1 MAKKTKPESSAVPRV
16 RGVDLAEIERL
27 LDFMKE
33 HGLEEFE
40 YEREGIHVYLKK
52 APDERPR
59 AAPRAVSSDAGT
71 AAAGGPPS
79 GTTASASGSPL
90 AQSALS
96 GGKGRSEEADFHL
109 IKSPVVGTF
118 YAAASPGADPFVT
131 VGSGVEPGQVLCVI
145 EAMKLMNEIESDIA
159 GEVVRIFV
167 ENGQPVEYG
176 ELLFGIR
183 PQGKK

>member
-1 MAKKTKPESSAVPRV
+1 MAKKKKPQSRSDRSAG
-16 RGVDLAEIERL
+16 GVDLAEIERL

-52 APDERPR
+52 ASEEQPP
-59 AAPRAVSSDAGT
+59 AAPGAVSSEQKIPAVGQ
-71 AAAGGPPS
+71 PL
-79 GTTASASGSPL
+79 GTTASPSGSPP
-90 AQSALS
+90 AGSSPS
-96 GGKGRSEEADFHL
+96 GGQGRSEQQDLHL

-118 YAAASPGADPFVT
+118 YAAASPDADPFVT
-131 VGSGVEPGQVLCVI
+131 VGSKVETGQVLCVI
-145 EAMKLMNEIESDIA
+145 EAMKLMNEIESDAA

-176 ELLFGIR
+176 ELLFGIS
-183 PQGKK
+183 PHGKK

>member
-1 MAKKTKPESSAVPRV
+1 MAKKTKPESGTDSAV

-52 APDERPR
+52 ASEVPHT
-59 AAPRAVSSDAGT
+59 APSAVSAEESR
-71 AAAGGPPS
+71 AAAGPPPE
-79 GTTASASGSPL
+79 TTVSTSGSPL
-90 AQSALS
+90 AKRESA
-96 GGKGRSEEADFHL
+96 GGKGRPKEEDFHP

-118 YAAASPGADPFVT
+118 YAAASPEADPFVT
-131 VGSGVEPGQVLCVI
+131 VGSEVEAGQVLCVI

-167 ENGQPVEYG
+167 ENGHPVEYG
-176 ELLFGIR
+176 QLLFGIH
-183 PQGKK
+183 PHGKK